1 MTKRVVIV
9 GGGFGGL
16 HLVRHLERRLRPGEA
31 EVTLVDRNN
40 YHLFTPLLYQVA
52 TGELPPHAVSY
63 PLRLV
68 TARAGFRFAQTEV
81 ESIDLEARTV
91 RTADG
96 PLPYDVVVVAPGS
109 ISNDFGIPGVRE
121 HALPLKDL
129 ADAQRVRKRILGS
142 FERAAVTA
150 DQAERK
156 ALLSF
161 VVVGA
166 GPTGVEL
173 AASMR
178 ELMDHSLRPMHPAV
192 DFSRDVS
199 IVLIDGADRPL
210 QTMDPRLSAIAT
222 RRLAQQ
228 RVALVMRTLVSEI
241 APSVVRTKQ
250 GGVYLASTIVW
261 TGGVKVTPLV
271 AALPLAKS
279 ADGRLLVDPGFRA
292 GGRDDVIAFGDAACF
307 VQDGRPLAQLAQVA
321 VLQAPRVAGNVARA
335 IRGERPV
342 PYRHHPKG
350 NLIALGRRQAAA
362 QLGGRVFGGFPAWS
376 LWRVNYL
383 MQLVGVRNRATL
395 LAEWTLSYFFSR
407 MIADTP

>member
-16 HLVRHLERRLRPGEA
+16 HLVRHLEKRLRPGEA

-68 TARAGFRFAQTEV
+68 TARAGFRFVQTEV
-81 ESIDLEARTV
+81 EAIDLAARTV

-96 PLPYDVVVVAPGS
+96 PLGYDVVVVAPGS

-150 DQAERK
+150 DEAERR

-173 AASMR
+173 ASSMR
-178 ELMDHSLRPMHPAV
+178 ELMDHSLRPMHPAI
-192 DFSRDVS
+192 DFTRDVS

-210 QTMDPRLSAIAT
+210 QAMDPRLSAIAT

-228 RVALVMRTLVSEI
+228 RVGLVMRTLVSEI
-241 APSVVRTKQ
+241 APSVVRTRQ
-250 GGVYLASTIVW
+250 GGAYLASTIVW

-271 AALPLAKS
+271 AALALAKS

-292 GGRDDVIAFGDAACF
+292 GGRDDVFAFGDAASF

-335 IRGERPV
+335 LRGEQPV

-350 NLIALGRRQAAA
+350 QLIALGRRQAAA
-362 QLGGRVFGGFPAWS
+362 QLGDHVFGGFPAWS

-383 MQLVGVRNRATL
+383 VQLLGVRNRATL
-395 LAEWTLSYFFSR
+395 LAEWSLSYFFSR